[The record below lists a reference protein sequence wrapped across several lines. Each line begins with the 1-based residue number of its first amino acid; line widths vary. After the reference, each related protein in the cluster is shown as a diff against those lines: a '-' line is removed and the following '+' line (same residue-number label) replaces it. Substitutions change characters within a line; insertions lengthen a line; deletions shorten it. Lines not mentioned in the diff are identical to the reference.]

1 MIVLDASLMIA
12 HLLEGDTHAAAA
24 LDILDTE
31 EELAMHH
38 ISIAESLVGPA
49 KRDLIDDAERA
60 IGTLGVERLQPPIDE
75 PRRLALLRAESGL
88 KMPDCCVLAA
98 AEHNDATL
106 ATFDRRLA
114 DAARERGIDVVGA

>member
-1 MIVLDASLMIA
+1 MIVLDASVMIA
-12 HLLEGDTHAAAA
+12 HLLEGDAHAAAT
-24 LDILDTE
+24 LEILDSE
-31 EELAMHH
+31 EELGMHH

-49 KRDLIDDAERA
+49 KREVIDVAERA
-60 IGTLGVERLQPPIDE
+60 IGSLGVEQLQPPIDE
-75 PRRLALLRAESGL
+75 PRRLALLRAETGL

-114 DAARERGIDVVGA
+114 DAARERGVDVVGD